1 MADLQEIG
9 LPGNSIENIYF
20 NLVDTINLCPSYQEV
35 FTLKVALIPYSTE
48 EEKQNFIDGEYM
60 YNSELY
66 QQIQF
71 EDAITDSNN
80 PCSNSDGWA
89 KFVLANPVA
98 IPDNDASKALLVEFV
113 EGGMSVTAG
122 SSYPGIF
129 NATHIR
135 TALCSLAWEDARP
148 ETQERLVTPVMNV
161 FLQLKLTLIP

>member
-1 MADLQEIG
+1 MFQHGQNFKPCTRWLTYKKLGYLETM
-9 LPGNSIENIYF
+9 EHIYF
-20 NLVDTINLCPSYQEV
+20 NLVDTINLCPSYQEI

-98 IPDNDASKALLVEFV
+98 IPDNDANKALLVEFL
-113 EGGMSVTAG
+113 EGGMSVTVWIVI
-122 SSYPGIF
+122 SWHLY
-129 NATHIR
+129 ATHIR
-135 TALCSLAWEDARP
+135 TTLCSLAWR
-148 ETQERLVTPVMNV
+148 R
-161 FLQLKLTLIP
+161 